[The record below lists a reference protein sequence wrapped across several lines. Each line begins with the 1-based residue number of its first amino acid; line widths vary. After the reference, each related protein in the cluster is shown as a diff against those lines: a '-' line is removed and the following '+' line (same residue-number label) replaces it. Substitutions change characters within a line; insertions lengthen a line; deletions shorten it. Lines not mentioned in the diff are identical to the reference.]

1 MDSRELAS
9 FVDQVV
15 ADAEDLFGPT
25 ATATQLRRH
34 ARRAVLNLSIVRPD
48 VVGRDADEMLRH
60 VQTAIALRLP
70 RRADIAA

>member
-25 ATATQLRRH
+25 ATAAQLRRH
-34 ARRAVLNLSIVRPD
+34 ARRAVLNLCIVRPEI
-48 VVGRDADEMLRH
+48 VGCVAEEALHH
-60 VQTAIALRLP
+60 VQTAFALRLP
-70 RRADIAA
+70 RRTDIAA